1 MTGGHHHWAPL
12 SNEHAGSMIRTNQNG
27 TPPHC
32 RFRWMLTHRLPA
44 GNRGDE
50 LPESMAR
57 LNLEVCGRKI
67 DSYSVNLNSLWASY
81 VCVSIGDR
89 RILSTGYYSWDTIH
103 GIALTDSVRW
113 CSGATFLCAHRTYRR
128 LHESSALSAAIS
140 AEHPH
145 SITCGWSSS
154 WLPQSKLNV
163 ITSD

>member
-81 VCVSIGDR
+81 VRVSIG
-89 RILSTGYYSWDTIH
+89 GYYPRDTIH
-103 GIALTDSVRW
+103 GIPSTGSRWRTVCVDAAVRRSYAHIALIVGFTNHPLYQRQSPLNIHTRLPAVD
-113 CSGATFLCAHRTYRR
+113 RR
-128 LHESSALSAAIS
+128 L
-140 AEHPH
+140 
-145 SITCGWSSS
+145 GY
-154 WLPQSKLNV
+154 LNRN
-163 ITSD
+163 